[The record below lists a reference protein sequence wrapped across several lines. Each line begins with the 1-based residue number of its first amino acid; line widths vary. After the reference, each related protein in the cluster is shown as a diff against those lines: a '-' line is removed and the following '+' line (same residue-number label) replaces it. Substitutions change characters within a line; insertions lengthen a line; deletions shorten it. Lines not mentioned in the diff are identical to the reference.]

1 MKFVIVAGALV
12 LAAGA
17 ASAAYLVELDGGERM
32 TVDSYWVEGD
42 RIHLMRGGVDLNVL
56 KSRVRAMHEV
66 AGAPDDEASD
76 PKHKSTTAPPTE
88 STTEAAP
95 ATGAAK
101 PTREE
106 LEAEQATIEKH
117 LLRVQQERFEAA
129 NRGDDEDEQA
139 RLKKDFESTQNRRRD
154 VIRQLQQ

>member
-1 MKFVIVAGALV
+1 LRGGSGRVRGGAV
-12 LAAGA
+12 PREHR
-17 ASAAYLVELDGGERM
+17 ASAPKTKA
-32 TVDSYWVEGD
+32 TPAWS
-42 RIHLMRGGVDLNVL
+42 RG
-56 KSRVRAMHEV
+56 S
-66 AGAPDDEASD
+66 
-76 PKHKSTTAPPTE
+76 PTGP
-88 STTEAAP
+88 AP

>member
-56 KSRVRAMHEV
+56 KSRVRTMHEV
-66 AGAPDDEASD
+66 ADAPDDA
-76 PKHKSTTAPPTE
+76 PAPAHKSTTASPTD
-88 STTEAAP
+88 STTEPAP
-95 ATGAAK
+95 ATGSAI

-106 LEAEQATIEKH
+106 LEAEQATIEKQ

-139 RLKKDFESTQNRRRD
+139 RLKKEFESTQNRRRD